1 MPINSFDNFFE
12 IENFSNINKINQLNN
27 EINELDYEIKQKQS
41 NLNKNDIS
49 SIFKILELKS
59 EIEKKKL
66 KINILKK

>member
-1 MPINSFDNFFE
+1 MPTNSFDNFFE
-12 IENFSNINKINQLNN
+12 IENFSNINKIIQLNN

-41 NLNKNDIS
+41 NLIKNDIS

-66 KINILKK
+66 KINILQK

>member
-66 KINILKK
+66 KINILQK

>member
-1 MPINSFDNFFE
+1 MFKNSINNFFE
-12 IENFSNINKINQLNN
+12 IENFSNINKISELNT
-27 EINELDYEIKQKQS
+27 EINELDNEIKQKQS

-66 KINILKK
+66 KISILQK

>member
-1 MPINSFDNFFE
+1 MPANSFDNFFE
-12 IENFSNINKINQLNN
+12 IENFSNINKIIQLNN

-41 NLNKNDIS
+41 NLIKNDIS

-66 KINILKK
+66 KINILQK